1 MISVSRLSWIG
12 GIFLAIA
19 LFFFVREQSFLS
31 GAETASGKVTGLM
44 ASSSSSSGGGLCPV
58 IQFSTSDGQKVE
70 YYGNICTSPP
80 FWRPGDVV
88 EVVYDPQNLDKV
100 QIKNIL
106 SQYLLVLILTIF
118 GVVCLALWAWAR
130 TLVKKENGAA
140 AVNGQG
146 CPSAML
152 AGFVSADPTRPFP
165 FGHPLQIRHENFLC

>member
-1 MISVSRLSWIG
+1 MSVKTLSWIG

-31 GAETASGKVTGLM
+31 SAETASGKVTGLM
-44 ASSSSSSGGGLCPV
+44 ASSSSSNGGGLCPV
-58 IQFSTSDGQKVE
+58 IQFSTSDGQQVE

-106 SQYLLVLILTIF
+106 SQYLIVLILTIF
-118 GVVCLALWAWAR
+118 GVVCLAIWAWSR
-130 TLVKKENGAA
+130 TLAKEK
-140 AVNGQG
+140 
-146 CPSAML
+146 
-152 AGFVSADPTRPFP
+152 
-165 FGHPLQIRHENFLC
+165 